1 MTNLAHKF
9 QLTNRAKT
17 DLKSIAAFTQKKWGQ
32 PQRRV
37 YLKQFDDAF
46 YLLAESPDIGTDC
59 SYIKSGYRKF
69 PVASH
74 MIFYH
79 AISNELIEIVRV
91 LHKRMGARAHFIQ
104 P

>member
-1 MTNLAHKF
+1 MTSLVCKF
-9 QLTNRAKT
+9 QITNRAKA
-17 DLKSIAAFTQKKWGQ
+17 DLKSIATFTQKKWGQ
-32 PQRRV
+32 AQRRL

-46 YLLAESPDIGTDC
+46 CLLAESPEIGTDC

-74 MIFYH
+74 MIFYRS
-79 AISNELIEIVRV
+79 ISDELIEIVRI
-91 LHKRMGARAHFIQ
+91 LHKRMDVSAHFIQ

>member
-1 MTNLAHKF
+1 MALRF
-9 QLTNRAKT
+9 QLTNRAKA
-17 DLKSIAAFTQKKWGQ
+17 DLKTIAGFTQRKWGQ
-32 PQRRV
+32 PQRKM

-46 YLLAESPDIGTDC
+46 YLLAESPEIGTDC

-74 MIFYH
+74 MIFYR
-79 AISNELIEIVRV
+79 AISDELIEIVRI
-91 LHKRMGARAHFIQ
+91 LHKRMDARAHFIQ